1 MQSGSSSSA
10 KSIVRKAGLFYFVF
24 VMYSYTTAGPFGLED
39 QVTTAGPGMTLIY
52 HLVLPFFWCIPI
64 ALVAAELTT
73 AMPVQGGFYRWV
85 RAAFGDF
92 WGFLAGW
99 WNWSASFLLGGAYA
113 VLFTDYLGFYFP
125 QITGWKHY
133 LVSIALVAIIA
144 WINVRGIHM
153 VGQFATALELFIL
166 LPVLVMIVM
175 GLAKW
180 QHNPFSPIVPPH
192 QPLNKIF
199 GVGLALGVWLYS
211 GYEQLSTVAG
221 EVENPQRSFPLALA
235 IVVPLSMATYFLPTL
250 AALAA
255 RDNWQEWH
263 TRYFSDAAQ
272 LIGGSW
278 LGFWMTLAA
287 MVTNISILNG
297 TVLASTRMPFA
308 MAEDGYLPPALARLH
323 PRFGTPWIAIIVSAT
338 IYCLLA
344 FHTLTQLINVYVW
357 LRVATSLMTVLA
369 GWRLRRTKPEM
380 PRTFVIPWGRLGVL
394 YVVAAP
400 IVMSYVALRY
410 SDPFAIRWGPAAL
423 LIGPIAYLIYRLLKR
438 RSSLA
443 TPSPPAPS

>member
-144 WINVRGIHM
+144 WINVRGIQM

-323 PRFGTPWIAIIVSAT
+323 PRFGTPWIAIIVSAI
-338 IYCLLA
+338 IYALLA
-344 FHTLTQLINVYVW
+344 FQTLTQLINIYVW

-369 GWRLRRTKPEM
+369 GWRLRLTKPEM
-380 PRTFVIPWGRLGVL
+380 PRTFVIPWGKFGVL

-400 IVMSYVALRY
+400 IIMSYVVLRY

-423 LIGPIAYLIYRLLKR
+423 LVGPVAYSLHRLIKR
-438 RSSLA
+438 RSSHE
-443 TPSPPAPS
+443 PVSPC

>member
-1 MQSGSSSSA
+1 MHSGASFPTT
-10 KSIVRKAGLFYFVF
+10 SIVRKASLFYFVF

-39 QVTTAGPGMTLIY
+39 QVTTSGPGMTLIY
-52 HLVLPFFWCIPI
+52 HLILPFFWCIPI
-64 ALVAAELTT
+64 SLVAAELTT

-99 WNWSASFLLGGAYA
+99 WNWSASFLLGSAYA

-133 LVSIALVAIIA
+133 VVSVVLVAIIT
-144 WINVRGIHM
+144 WINVRGIQM

-180 QHNPFSPIVPPH
+180 QHNPFSPVVPPH
-192 QPLNKIF
+192 QPFNKIF
-199 GVGLALGVWLYS
+199 GVGLALGIWLYS

-221 EVENPQRSFPLALA
+221 EVENPQRSFPRALA
-235 IVVPLSMATYFLPTL
+235 IVVPLSVATYFLPTL

-255 RDNWQEWH
+255 LDNWQKLH
-263 TRYFSDAAQ
+263 TGYFSDAAQ

-308 MAEDGYLPPALARLH
+308 MAEDGYLPSVLARLH
-323 PRFGTPWIAIIVSAT
+323 PRFGTPWIAIIVSAI
-338 IYCLLA
+338 IYAMLA

-369 GWRLRRTKPEM
+369 GWRLRYTNPQM
-380 PRTFVIPWGRLGVL
+380 PRTFVIPWGRFGVL

-400 IVMSYVALRY
+400 VIMSYVVLRY

-423 LIGPIAYLIYRLLKR
+423 LVGPVAYFLQNLLKR
-438 RSSLA
+438 RW
-443 TPSPPAPS
+443 

>member
-1 MQSGSSSSA
+1 MHSGASFPTT
-10 KSIVRKAGLFYFVF
+10 SIVRKASLFYFVF

-39 QVTTAGPGMTLIY
+39 QVTTSGPGMTLIY
-52 HLVLPFFWCIPI
+52 HLILPFFWCIPI
-64 ALVAAELTT
+64 SLVAAELTT

-92 WGFLAGW
+92 LGFLASW
-99 WNWSASFLLGGAYA
+99 WNWSASFLLGSAYA

-133 LVSIALVAIIA
+133 VVSVVLVAIIT
-144 WINVRGIHM
+144 WINVRGIQM

-180 QHNPFSPIVPPH
+180 QHNPFSPVVPPH
-192 QPLNKIF
+192 QPFNKIF
-199 GVGLALGVWLYS
+199 GVGLALGIWLYS

-221 EVENPQRSFPLALA
+221 EVENPQRSFPRALA
-235 IVVPLSMATYFLPTL
+235 IVVPLSVATYFLPTL

-255 RDNWQEWH
+255 LDNWQKLH
-263 TRYFSDAAQ
+263 TGYFSDAAQ

-287 MVTNISILNG
+287 IVTNISILNG

-308 MAEDGYLPPALARLH
+308 MAEDGYLPSVLARLH
-323 PRFGTPWIAIIVSAT
+323 PRFGTPWIAIIVSAI
-338 IYCLLA
+338 IYAMLA

-369 GWRLRRTKPEM
+369 GWRLRYTNPQM
-380 PRTFVIPWGRLGVL
+380 PRTFVIPWGRFGVL

-400 IVMSYVALRY
+400 VIMSYVVLRY
-410 SDPFAIRWGPAAL
+410 SDPFAIRWG
-423 LIGPIAYLIYRLLKR
+423 
-438 RSSLA
+438 
-443 TPSPPAPS
+443 